1 MEGKIGKMKSSSEA
15 GFQEIS
21 LKVKVFSHTP
31 PSQSH
36 CFSEGTTSW
45 RPVYS
50 GNFRIWGRMQI
61 PFLALALMTLKGAEV
76 ESTQSKAAAYS
87 RPETGLCT
95 PQITALLTSHA
106 TEEAIS
112 LKTRPYLFVSCR
124 VFFFPSS
131 NMARTIPTSR

>member
-76 ESTQSKAAAYS
+76 ESTQSKAKRLLIHGLRQGFVRPRS
-87 RPETGLCT
+87 RLCFPVM
-95 PQITALLTSHA
+95 PQKRQS
-106 TEEAIS
+106 
-112 LKTRPYLFVSCR
+112 P
-124 VFFFPSS
+124 
-131 NMARTIPTSR
+131 